1 MINYKIKILLLI
13 MLFASCKGSQLFV
26 EAGAIA
32 TAQKINPIEG
42 TPGTFTFRGVTELKG
57 PWTKDY
63 GLKMQPF
70 VKLTYRQYI
79 FNKKIN

>member
-26 EAGAIA
+26 EAGALA
-32 TAQKINPIEG
+32 TTRKTNPIEG
-42 TPGTFTFRGVTELKG
+42 TPGTFTFRGVTEFEG
-57 PWTKDY
+57 PWTRDY
-63 GLKMQPF
+63 GLQVQPF

-79 FNKKIN
+79 FKIKD